1 VCSITLLAAATAM
14 FARQE
19 LAHRGVHPLLTVIVG
34 AFIAGLIASTAAL
47 VQPVEQSS
55 LALASSVLLLVPGVP
70 MINAVEDL
78 ITGHPVVGVARGV
91 GAALVALLIAL
102 GLLLAINLT
111 GAQGL

>member
-1 VCSITLLAAATAM
+1 
-14 FARQE
+14 
-19 LAHRGVHPLLTVIVG
+19 
-34 AFIAGLIASTAAL
+34 
-47 VQPVEQSS
+47 
-55 LALASSVLLLVPGVP
+55 
-70 MINAVEDL
+70 MINAVEDM